1 MSQTSKSRFKDFESI
16 IINNDQFEKCLK
28 IELSDSP
35 DKVNIRKLLSYL
47 KCNGWLNYKFNDY
60 SVRSINELGT
70 LVTISYV
77 PPILKFK

>member
-1 MSQTSKSRFKDFESI
+1 MNQTSNSRFKDFESI

-28 IELSDSP
+28 IELHETP
-35 DKVNIRKLLSYL
+35 ENVNVRKLLSYL
-47 KCNGWLNYKFNDY
+47 KNNGWLNYKFNDY
-60 SVRSINELGT
+60 SVRSINEHGT